1 MFGIS
6 MIELNLFKEF
16 LVEQCKVFYPEYST
30 EQRAAY
36 EQGVEDLLGMIK
48 ARSEDNWAIEM
59 SKSMEGLYESGKIKK
74 EV

>member
-1 MFGIS
+1 MFDIS

-16 LVEQCKVFYPEYST
+16 LVEQCRVFYPEYST

-36 EQGVEDLLGMIK
+36 EQGLEDLLGMIK

-59 SKSMEGLYESGKIKK
+59 SKAMEGLYDPRKIKK